1 MRAGAKTPANDTNPY
16 GLTVRELT
24 PRVRAALAALEAQ
37 KAELTARIEELSGLA
52 DRDPLIPVLN
62 RRAFLEALQRTT
74 AHVQRYGEEAAVLY
88 IDLDAFK
95 AINDGFG
102 HPTGDAALRHI
113 GRLLLDQT
121 RESDVVGRLGGDEFG
136 VILARSNLADAR
148 RKAKSLAA
156 AIKNS
161 PCVHEDVAHHLS
173 ASIGVHP
180 VARTED
186 AESALARADEAM
198 YANKKAVR
206 RVVAG

>member
-1 MRAGAKTPANDTNPY
+1 MRSGVKTPANDTNRV
-16 GLTVRELT
+16 GLTARDMT
-24 PRVRAALAALEAQ
+24 PRVRAALAALEAEN
-37 KAELTARIEELSGLA
+37 AELHARVAELSGLA

-74 AHVQRYGEEAAVLY
+74 SYVHRYGDEAAVLY

-136 VILARSNLADAR
+136 VILAKSNLADAR

-156 AIKNS
+156 AIQNS
-161 PCVHEDVAHHLS
+161 PCVHEGVSHKLS
-173 ASIGVHP
+173 ASIGVHS

-186 AESALARADEAM
+186 AEAALARADEAM

-206 RVVAG
+206 RASAG

>member
-1 MRAGAKTPANDTNPY
+1 MRAGGKTPANDTNPY

-24 PRVRAALAALEAQ
+24 PRVRAALVALEAQ

-74 AHVQRYGEEAAVLY
+74 SHVQRYGEEAAVLY

-95 AINDGFG
+95 AINDDFG

-136 VILARSNLADAR
+136 VILAKSNLADAR

-173 ASIGVHP
+173 ASIGVHL

-186 AESALARADEAM
+186 AEAALARADEAM

>member
-1 MRAGAKTPANDTNPY
+1 MRSGAKTPANDTNRY
-16 GLTVRELT
+16 GLSERDLT
-24 PRVRAALAALEAQ
+24 RRVRAVLAALEAEN
-37 KAELTARIEELSGLA
+37 AELRARIDELSGLA

-74 AHVQRYGEEAAVLY
+74 SHVQRYGEDAAVLY

-95 AINDGFG
+95 AINDDFG

-113 GRLLLDQT
+113 GRLLMDQT
-121 RESDVVGRLGGDEFG
+121 RESDVIGRLGGDEFG
-136 VILARSNLADAR
+136 VILAKSNLADAR

-156 AIKNS
+156 AIQNS
-161 PCVHEDVAHHLS
+161 PCVHEGVSHKLS

-186 AESALARADEAM
+186 AEAALARADEAM
-198 YANKKAVR
+198 YANKKAVQ
-206 RVVAG
+206 RVAAR